1 MKPVKITRPQYEAAY
16 KLGVKK
22 YKGGIGI
29 AEAIRQLQALGVN
42 KSSARDMV
50 YNTTHLL
57 NGRSYARMLSVPAT
71 DDYLTWI
78 LRDFKMQGLRNAV
91 SALEQHIAYYEKLP
105 KQKAPLHAHRRVME
119 KHRAL
124 LENPRVHPDISTL
137 AIEWLDPRS
146 SGWAALLP
154 LDWFEKEG
162 TLRSKEHDV
171 IQLNDRTKS
180 RARCDVTISGNF
192 AELNYAKHAKF
203 NNDQEMYLGVARIH
217 FSDTDR
223 TRIAILEWCPAGKT
237 TFKPYAF
244 RPVNLQIPNEDEY
257 HPSTDEAPRKPV
269 MLRERPGQA
278 AFRKKL
284 KGAYNHTCC
293 ISGCEVSD
301 ALDGAHIDAFRSK
314 ASDNLRNGL
323 LLRRDIHVLYDRH
336 LIAIEP
342 GTHVIHVAKSIR
354 TATGYAD
361 LHQKILRLPD
371 NPTHHPSQAALKR
384 RWEVFAK
391 KTK

>member
-1 MKPVKITRPQYEAAY
+1 MKHKITHAQYKAAY
-16 KLGVKK
+16 KLGIEKH
-22 YKGGIGI
+22 KGNIGI
-29 AEAIRQLQALGVN
+29 TEAIRQLQDLGVN
-42 KSSARDMV
+42 RSSAADMV
-50 YNTTHLL
+50 YDTTHLL
-57 NGRSYARMLSVPAT
+57 SGRSYARMLSAPAT

-78 LRDFKMQGLRNAV
+78 LRDFKIQGLRNAV

-105 KQKAPLHAHRRVME
+105 KQKAPLHAHRRVLE

-124 LENPRVHPDISTL
+124 LENPHAYPDISTL
-137 AIEWLDPRS
+137 AFEWLDPKS

-154 LDWFEKEG
+154 LDWFENEG
-162 TLRSKEHDV
+162 TLRGNEHDV
-171 IQLNDRTKS
+171 IALNDRAKAC
-180 RARCDVTISGNF
+180 ARCDVTVSESF
-192 AELNYAKHAKF
+192 AELNYEKHAKF
-203 NNDQEMYLGVARIH
+203 NDDQEMYLGVARIH

-223 TRIAILEWCPAGKT
+223 TRISKLEWRPAGKT

-244 RPVNLQIPNEDEY
+244 RPVNLQIPDEGDY
-257 HPSTDEAPRKPV
+257 HPTIDEAPRKPV

-278 AFRKKL
+278 EFRKKL

-293 ISGCEVSD
+293 ISGCDVSD

-323 LLRRDIHVLYDRH
+323 LLRRDIHALYDRH

-342 GTHVIHVAKSIR
+342 GTHFIHVAESIR
-354 TATGYAD
+354 TATGYAT
-361 LHQKILRLPD
+361 LHGKSLRLPS
-371 NPTHHPSQAALKR
+371 NSTHHPSQAALRR
-384 RWEVFAK
+384 RWVLFVK